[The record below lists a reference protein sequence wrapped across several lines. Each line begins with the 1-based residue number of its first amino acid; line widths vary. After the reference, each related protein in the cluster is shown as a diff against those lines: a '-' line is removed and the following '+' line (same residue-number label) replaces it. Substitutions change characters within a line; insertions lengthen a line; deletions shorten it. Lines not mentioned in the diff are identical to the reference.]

1 MIGPHAVRGA
11 PPTTKTTSMARH
23 DGPDHLGLRCNALN
37 EHQMG
42 LNTSDC
48 DAMRSTSIKWPLSP
62 RTVMQCDPCAL
73 NGPKHLGLCVAAQ
86 SAKKLLVQPY
96 PSMVSHFPAEMV
108 WCPDNT
114 TDCIQSPYE
123 AIAAINS
130 QSAAGGSSGWTKTAP
145 GCGVFGNS
153 QNGFAVALALA
164 KVCLCLCVCCV
175 LSPCAAL
182 YLCITVSLC
191 VWFSASAAA
200 CLLLR
205 SLGGGPHRPRARDF
219 GLRAGLARCDRG
231 LLQAQGESYGSQPH
245 SLWRIPTAAVS

>member
-1 MIGPHAVRGA
+1 MLPLPKASRIAVIGPHAVRGA

-175 LSPCAAL
+175 LSPCAAASISIYL
-182 YLCITVSLC
+182 SLCYLCVCGS
-191 VWFSASAAA
+191 
-200 CLLLR
+200 LLLLLHA
-205 SLGGGPHRPRARDF
+205 SCCAR
-219 GLRAGLARCDRG
+219 
-231 LLQAQGESYGSQPH
+231 
-245 SLWRIPTAAVS
+245 